1 MKCPHCKTAYNEE
14 WDQTYVFV
22 TNEKHDEREGYYLD
36 YVQCPECKEI
46 IIDIIRGPLRRYTDD
61 PEEYVDT
68 SSEFLSERKRIYPI
82 SSKREIGNEIP
93 KTYRDEYSEAI
104 SIVNMSPKAS
114 AALSR
119 RIVQLIL
126 REELKIRKRNLSD
139 EIDFFISK
147 TDAPSYLKE
156 AVDAIRNIGNF
167 AAHPSKSNN
176 TGEIVEVEN
185 SEAEW
190 LLEVI
195 EALFDFVFVQ
205 PSKLK
210 KRKEKLNKKL
220 SDIGKPPMKDK
231 KSS

>member
-14 WDQTYVFV
+14 WDESYIFV
-22 TNEKHDEREGYYLD
+22 TNEKRDEREGYKIE

-46 IIDIIRGPLRRYTDD
+46 IIDLIRGPLKRFSDS

-68 SSEFLSERKRIYPI
+68 SSDFFSERKRIYPI
-82 SSKREIGNEIP
+82 SSQREIAKEVP
-93 KTYRDEYSEAI
+93 KVYRSDYSEALAVLNI
-104 SIVNMSPKAS
+104 SPKAS

-119 RIVQLIL
+119 RIVQSIL
-126 REELKIRKRNLSD
+126 REELNIKKRNLSD
-139 EIDFFISK
+139 EIDTFISK
-147 TDAPSYLKE
+147 TDTPSYLKE

-185 SEAEW
+185 SEAGW

-205 PSKLK
+205 PYKLK
-210 KRKEKLNKKL
+210 ERKDKLNKKL
-220 SDIGKPPMKDK
+220 SDIGKPPMKDN